1 MTDNEV
7 SNRSNAS
14 QDPESPPTVL
24 CKLFSDRVSEHLCR
38 LRKKELDLR
47 GAFSCE
53 GCPTDAVMGGQV
65 KVVQDAPGRFRDQST

>member
-1 MTDNEV
+1 MTNNEV

-14 QDPESPPTVL
+14 PDPESPPTVL

-53 GCPTDAVMGGQV
+53 GCPTDAVMRGQLR
-65 KVVQDAPGRFRDQST
+65 VVQEALGRFRDQST